1 MDVSRPHI
9 LVVDDEPDTADSM
22 AVLLGLWGYAGVAR
36 YDGAAALAAARAR
49 PPAVVLLDLE
59 MSGMDG
65 FEFVRRLR
73 GIGRCARTAVVM
85 VSGYTDEK
93 YRTRARE
100 IGIIEYLVKPVATDP
115 LRALLGSL
123 IGGPDPRTPTPN
135 PGTGKRNPLPAL
147 SRSGFPEVRSPYES
161 VLGA

>member
-9 LVVDDEPDTADSM
+9 LVVDDEPDTADST

-36 YDGAAALAAARAR
+36 YNGAAGLAAARAR

-59 MSGMDG
+59 MPGLSG

-73 GIGRCARTAVVM
+73 GVRRCARTAVVM
-85 VSGYTDEK
+85 VSGYTDER
-93 YRTRARE
+93 YRARARE
-100 IGIIEYLVKPVATDP
+100 LGITAYLIKPVAAAP

-123 IGGPDPRTPTPN
+123 IGKPDPHIPTPN
-135 PGTGKRNPLPAL
+135 PDIGTRNAPGAV
-147 SRSGFPEVRSPYES
+147 SRSRLPEVRSPCGS
-161 VLGA
+161 VLGV